1 MKVLLVATVQSH
13 IVQFHKPLVEMLHSH
28 GCEVHVAARNNLGEK
43 NGLALDFADKVFD
56 LPFQR
61 SPFSLKNITAYKK
74 LKKIISGEHYDV
86 IHCNTPVGGVLGRLA
101 ARSSRK
107 KGTKVFYTAHGFH
120 FYDGAPKINWL
131 LWYPIEKY
139 FAEHLTDKLIT
150 INLEDNALASE
161 RFACQVE
168 HIFGVGVDET
178 RFHPISEAEKADL
191 REKMGFKDKRII
203 LNVGELLP
211 NKNQQMAIE
220 LMPKL
225 LVHAPNAV
233 LLIAGNGPE
242 KSNLEKQID
251 ALSLQNNVKLL
262 GYTSNISD
270 YLNISDVLIACSIRE
285 GLGLNVVEAMM
296 SGVPVVATDNRGHR
310 ELLAGQR
317 YNTLVPVNDSNA
329 MCDRLKDLLAEK
341 DIYDACVEDAY
352 QRSVRYTSMSAKE
365 SLARIY
371 EVNN

>member
-28 GCEVHVAARNNLGEK
+28 GCEVHVAARNNLAEK

-61 SPFSLKNITAYKK
+61 SPFSLKNITAYKR

-120 FYDGAPKINWL
+120 FYKGAPKTNWL

-139 FAEHLTDKLIT
+139 FAEHFTDKLIT

-168 HIFGVGVDET
+168 HIFGVGVDEAQ
-178 RFHPISEAEKADL
+178 FHPIGEPEKADL
-191 REKMGFKDKRII
+191 REKMGFKGKTII

-220 LMPKL
+220 LMPSL
-225 LVHAPNAV
+225 LVHFPNAI
-233 LLIAGNGPE
+233 LLIAGNGAE
-242 KSNLEKQID
+242 RSKLEKQID
-251 ALSLQNNVKLL
+251 ALNLKNNVKLL
-262 GYTSNISD
+262 GYISNISD
-270 YLNISDVLIACSIRE
+270 YLNISDVHVACSIRE

-296 SGVPVVATDNRGHR
+296 SRVPVVATDNRGHR

-317 YNTLVPVNDSNA
+317 YCTLVPVNDSNA
-329 MCDRLKDLLAEK
+329 MCDRLKALLAEK

-352 QRSVRYTSMSAKE
+352 QQSIKYTNMSAKE
-365 SLARIY
+365 SLARI
-371 EVNN
+371 